1 MVLNLLLLYIT
12 QIKLA
17 LAYYIHIGAT
27 IKSFY
32 NKEHLFVDCTS
43 KSVVT
48 RYSIQ
53 TYKILQYYAI
63 FTESAFSGPIQSL
76 SRYVCSMAV
85 GASDR

>member
-1 MVLNLLLLYIT
+1 MWLNLLLLYIT

-27 IKSFY
+27 IKSY
-32 NKEHLFVDCTS
+32 YYMEPLFLDFTS
-43 KSVVT
+43 KSVVST
-48 RYSIQ
+48 YSIQ

-63 FTESAFSGPIQSL
+63 FTESAFFGPIQSL
-76 SRYVCSMAV
+76 SRYVRSVAV